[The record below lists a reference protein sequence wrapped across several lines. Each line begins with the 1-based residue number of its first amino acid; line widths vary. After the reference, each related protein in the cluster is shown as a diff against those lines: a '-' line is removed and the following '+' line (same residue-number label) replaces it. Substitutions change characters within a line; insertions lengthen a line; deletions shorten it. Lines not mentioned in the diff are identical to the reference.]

1 VVTKD
6 SLFSS
11 TETVEDDVVVD
22 DEGNEIFSSD
32 MEMSST
38 PEDTGDIEVLASPP
52 SIVGGETEDD
62 AKMGSKVVVTPA
74 TSGTS
79 SIFDEVVTSSTIE

>member
-1 VVTKD
+1 MVTKD

-11 TETVEDDVVVD
+11 TERVVVD

-38 PEDTGDIEVLASPP
+38 PEDAGDIEVLPSPP
-52 SIVGGETEDD
+52 SIVGEETEDD
-62 AKMGSKVVVTPA
+62 GKMGSKVVVTP
-74 TSGTS
+74 GTS
-79 SIFDEVVTSSTIE
+79 ETPSIFDEVVTSSTIE